1 MTRTRSSLLALL
13 ALAVL
18 VAGVL
23 LGPPASAAD
32 ERPPQLRREG
42 RWLVDPQG
50 RVVIVHG
57 LNLVWKHAP
66 YAAPATREG
75 FTRRDARWLAR
86 HGFNAARVG
95 TLWAGL
101 TPDAPGR
108 ADPAYLRRTQRV
120 LDLLA
125 KRRIW
130 IQLDLHQDQW
140 HETYGGEGAPDWAMI
155 RPQPYAALPPVT
167 APFPTGYWTP
177 EVSTVFDR
185 FWANEDGLLDGWAA
199 AWRVAARQWRR
210 QPYLMG
216 YDLLNEPWMGQEW
229 PTCLVGGCPSSYE
242 RELQPAMERGLAAI
256 RRVDRR
262 NIVWWEPQQFAG
274 GQPLDT
280 FYTRPARR
288 ERNLGFSWHSY
299 CPDVFLE
306 SQGIPGGDVENC
318 AEFAAGRQEHA
329 LDQSRR
335 MGAVPMM
342 SEWGATDN
350 ARAIEIDA
358 AAADAA
364 LMGWTHWAYKQWR
377 DPTTADDAQGLFRD
391 DRDLRSVKRD
401 KVRQL
406 VRTYA
411 QRTAGTPLAM
421 RFDSRTGAFRFRY
434 RPDRRI
440 AAPTQVFVSPLHYP
454 HGYDVRVSGGR
465 VVKRDGRLLSIRATG
480 RKVVRIRI
488 VDRSENRER
497 TAGGMR

>member
-23 LGPPASAAD
+23 LGPPASAAE
-32 ERPPQLRREG
+32 ERSPQLRREG

-155 RPQPYAALPPVT
+155 RPQPFAALPPVT

-185 FWANEDGLLDGWAA
+185 FWADEDGLLDGWAA

-216 YDLLNEPWMGQEW
+216 YDLLNEPWMGLEW

-256 RRVDRR
+256 RRV
-262 NIVWWEPQQFAG
+262 A
-274 GQPLDT
+274 
-280 FYTRPARR
+280 
-288 ERNLGFSWHSY
+288 
-299 CPDVFLE
+299 
-306 SQGIPGGDVENC
+306 
-318 AEFAAGRQEHA
+318 
-329 LDQSRR
+329 
-335 MGAVPMM
+335 
-342 SEWGATDN
+342 GATSSGGSPSSSPAASRWTPSTPGPPAASATSASRGTATAPTSSWR
-350 ARAIEIDA
+350 ARASPA
-358 AAADAA
+358 A
-364 LMGWTHWAYKQWR
+364 T
-377 DPTTADDAQGLFRD
+377 
-391 DRDLRSVKRD
+391 S
-401 KVRQL
+401 
-406 VRTYA
+406 
-411 QRTAGTPLAM
+411 RTA
-421 RFDSRTGAFRFRY
+421 RS
-434 RPDRRI
+434 
-440 AAPTQVFVSPLHYP
+440 SPP
-454 HGYDVRVSGGR
+454 V
-465 VVKRDGRLLSIRATG
+465 A
-480 RKVVRIRI
+480 
-488 VDRSENRER
+488 RSTRS
-497 TAGGMR
+497 TSPAGWARCR